1 MPHSFPLTGCPRN
14 AIKPPLDQETE
25 MPQPI
30 AVFDLDGT
38 LVDTA
43 PDLANSLNAC
53 LLGAGLAPS
62 TLDDV
67 RPHAGHGARLMLQHA
82 YGRAG
87 HPLMEDEM
95 ARQLAVF
102 LAHYEAHIADLS
114 RPLPGVVDAMD
125 RLSAAG
131 YVLAVCTNKTERL
144 SIKLLDAL
152 GLSDRFAAICGAD
165 TFAGRKPDPRHL
177 LGTIDRA
184 GGGPAFLVGDTA
196 TDTDAA
202 IAAAIPCALVDF
214 GYAPDARAR
223 ADAAVILSDYATL
236 DAALADRL
244 VGRRTDDR
252 AR

>member
-1 MPHSFPLTGCPRN
+1 
-14 AIKPPLDQETE
+14 

-53 LLGAGLAPS
+53 LAEAGLAPS
-62 TLDDV
+62 TLEDI
-67 RPHAGHGARLMLQHA
+67 RPHAGHGARVMLQHA

-87 HPLMEDEM
+87 HPLLDAEME
-95 ARQLAVF
+95 RQFAFF
-102 LAHYEAHIADLS
+102 LADYEAHIADLS
-114 RPLPGVVDAMD
+114 RPLPGVVEAMD
-125 RLSAAG
+125 RLEAAG

-144 SIKLLDAL
+144 SIKLLEIL
-152 GLSDRFAAICGAD
+152 GLADRFAAICGAD

-177 LGTIDRA
+177 LGTIGRA

-202 IAAAIPCALVDF
+202 IAASIPCVLVDF

-223 ADAAVILSDYATL
+223 ADATLVISNYALL

-244 VGRRTDDR
+244 IGR
-252 AR
+252 AG

>member
-1 MPHSFPLTGCPRN
+1 M
-14 AIKPPLDQETE
+14 Q
-25 MPQPI
+25 MQPI

-53 LLGAGLAPS
+53 LVGAGLAPS
-62 TLDDV
+62 TLAEI
-67 RPHAGHGARLMLQHA
+67 RPHAGHGARVMLQQA

-87 HPLMEDEM
+87 HPLLDSELE
-95 ARQLAVF
+95 RQLALF
-102 LAHYEAHIADLS
+102 LAHYEANIAVLS
-114 RPLPGVVDAMD
+114 KPLPGVVAALD
-125 RLSAAG
+125 RLEAGG

-144 SIKLLDAL
+144 SIKLLEEL
-152 GLSDRFAAICGAD
+152 GLASRFAAICGAD

-177 LGTIDRA
+177 LGTIGRA

-202 IAAAIPCALVDF
+202 VAASVPSVLVDF

-223 ADAAVILSDYATL
+223 AAATRIIADYAEL
-236 DAALADRL
+236 DAHLADALIGLNR
-244 VGRRTDDR
+244 
-252 AR
+252 